1 MSGKTYIDY
10 EGLNSSIKNL
20 QVEMPNSSKE
30 VGIINDALGLLD
42 GISKEHD
49 SFLSAEV
56 SDTVVTSNLD
66 TANTNYEQYIS
77 SLQGVIGTFSPLDRG
92 PGGTPPGG
100 DDGGGEGETP
110 PNNNN
115 PKLNIDT
122 NGDGKADLNVDTN
135 GDGKA
140 DLNIDTN
147 GDGKADLNVD
157 TNGDGKPDLNIDT
170 DGDGKPD
177 LNVDTNGDGK
187 PDLNVDSDGDGKP
200 DKNVDTNNDGTAD
213 KNIVNTE
220 DVTHTGAG
228 FGGEGSEFAGEG
240 EIDSEIQKILDLD
253 GTEDESILNG
263 LSKLSGSILGGKNGF
278 DIGFNS
284 ENGSG
289 KGIGGIGAAA
299 GIAGLGTAATAGIL
313 LAKKRKEQG
322 IVGDEFDEDDLF
334 DDEDDDDDF
343 EDDIDEKDILGKFND
358 ETSDEDDSSKTKK
371 KKQWL
376 YGLGIGLAGAGLA
389 AGLAT
394 KDDEDDDD
402 DF

>member
-1 MSGKTYIDY
+1 MSGKTFIDY
-10 EGLNSSIKNL
+10 EGLNSSINNL
-20 QVEMPNSSKE
+20 KVEIPNSSKE

-49 SFLSAEV
+49 NFLSAEV

-66 TANTNYEQYIS
+66 TANTNYEQYIA
-77 SLQGVIGTFSPLDRG
+77 SLQGVIGTFYPIDKGS
-92 PGGTPPGG
+92 GGTPPGG
-100 DDGGGEGETP
+100 DDGGGEEEIP
-110 PNNNN
+110 PTNNN

-140 DLNIDTN
+140 DLNIDT
-147 GDGKADLNVD
+147 
-157 TNGDGKPDLNIDT
+157 

-177 LNVDTNGDGK
+177 LNVDTDGDGR
-187 PDLNVDSDGDGKP
+187 PDLNIDSDGDGKP

-213 KNIVNTE
+213 KNIVNIE
-220 DVTHTGAG
+220 DGKHTGVG
-228 FGGEGSEFAGEG
+228 FGGEGSELTGEE

-253 GTEDESILNG
+253 GTEDDSLLSG
-263 LSKLSGSILGGKNGF
+263 LGKLSSSILGGKNGF
-278 DIGFNS
+278 DIGFNRG
-284 ENGSG
+284 NGSG

-299 GIAGLGTAATAGIL
+299 GLAGLGTAATAGVL
-313 LAKKRKEQG
+313 LAKKRKEKG

-334 DDEDDDDDF
+334 DDEDEDDF

-358 ETSDEDDSSKTKK
+358 ETSDEGDASKTKK

-376 YGLGIGLAGAGLA
+376 YGLGIGLAGTGLA
-389 AGLAT
+389 AGLAA
-394 KDDEDDDD
+394 KDDDDEDDDD
-402 DF
+402 F